1 MCRAAIHIRPAG
13 EVPLRLVASD
23 IAHEFKVVNFL
34 IFVNCALAEADLDL
48 QSTLWSTHTQ
58 KPFWDSVDEID
69 VAMYSGALVTVFRF
83 LSEDESIPLFLACI
97 EPERSEAV
105 KVCAVKACST
115 LVTEVSLALQS
126 FYFKS

>member
-1 MCRAAIHIRPAG
+1 LNSNP
-13 EVPLRLVASD
+13 
-23 IAHEFKVVNFL
+23 
-34 IFVNCALAEADLDL
+34 

-83 LSEDESIPLFLACI
+83 LNEDESIPLFLACI

-105 KVCAVKACST
+105 KVCAIKACLT
-115 LVTEVSLALQS
+115 LVTEVSTVFPLSYLYNSHQLVL
-126 FYFKS
+126 FGC